1 MYIRSLY
8 QYIRVHHIT
17 MDNHFLQ
24 RLAIQRATV
33 DSTIPALEGYYNIEA
48 WRDALWNELE
58 SFEVLELIQR
68 DMLEP

>member
-1 MYIRSLY
+1 
-8 QYIRVHHIT
+8 

-24 RLAIQRATV
+24 RLAIQRATA
-33 DSTIPALEGYYNIEA
+33 DSTVPALEGYYNIEA